1 MKQHSKYEKPIILFD
16 DFVLQVYQGFIKK
29 LLRTQQVK
37 NKSGYYFKLSS
48 NVPKNELYIKSFL
61 KSNFAYEDFD
71 YLLKLYRFIIDEV
84 DKISLNAFYNLTTY
98 LSDNQIYQLDSNALY
113 DSLEFSKNLRN
124 NLENKHTI
132 INTTKFLKSIQKK
145 EENSHG

>member
-1 MKQHSKYEKPIILFD
+1 MKQTILFD

-71 YLLKLYRFIIDEV
+71 YLLNLYRFIIDEV
-84 DKISLNAFYNLTTY
+84 DKISLNAFYNLTLY
-98 LSDNQIYQLDSNALY
+98 LSDNQIYQLDSNQLY
-113 DSLEFSKNLRN
+113 DILELSKNLIN
-124 NLENKHTI
+124 DLENNSSI
-132 INTTKFLKSIQKK
+132 INTTNFLKSLQKN
-145 EENSHG
+145 EE

>member
-1 MKQHSKYEKPIILFD
+1 MKQRSKSVKQTILFD

-98 LSDNQIYQLDSNALY
+98 LSDNQIYWLDSNALY

>member
-1 MKQHSKYEKPIILFD
+1 MKQHSKSVKQTILFD

-71 YLLKLYRFIIDEV
+71 YLLNLYRFIIDEV

-113 DSLEFSKNLRN
+113 DSLELSKNLIN
-124 NLENKHTI
+124 DLENNSSI
-132 INTTKFLKSIQKK
+132 INTTNFLKSLQKN
-145 EENSHG
+145 EE

>member
-1 MKQHSKYEKPIILFD
+1 MKQRSKSVKQTILFD

>member
-1 MKQHSKYEKPIILFD
+1 MKQTILFD

-37 NKSGYYFKLSS
+37 NKSSYYFKLSS

-71 YLLKLYRFIIDEV
+71 YLLNLYRFIIDEV

-113 DSLEFSKNLRN
+113 DSLELSKNLIN
-124 NLENKHTI
+124 DLENNSSI
-132 INTTKFLKSIQKK
+132 INTTNFLKSLQKN
-145 EENSHG
+145 EE

>member
-1 MKQHSKYEKPIILFD
+1 MKQHSKSVKQTILFD

-71 YLLKLYRFIIDEV
+71 YLLNLYRFIIDKV

-132 INTTKFLKSIQKK
+132 INTTNFLKSLQKN
-145 EENSHG
+145 EE

>member
-1 MKQHSKYEKPIILFD
+1 MKQRSKSVKPIILFD

>member
-1 MKQHSKYEKPIILFD
+1 MKQRSKYVKPTILFD

-98 LSDNQIYQLDSNALY
+98 LYDNQIYQLDSNALY

>member
-1 MKQHSKYEKPIILFD
+1 MKQHSKSVKQTILFD

-71 YLLKLYRFIIDEV
+71 YLLNLYRFIIDEV
-84 DKISLNAFYNLTTY
+84 DKISLNAFYNLTLY
-98 LSDNQIYQLDSNALY
+98 LSDNQIYQLDSNQLY
-113 DSLEFSKNLRN
+113 DILELSKNLIN
-124 NLENKHTI
+124 DLENNSSI
-132 INTTKFLKSIQKK
+132 INTTNFLKSLQKN
-145 EENSHG
+145 EE

>member
-1 MKQHSKYEKPIILFD
+1 MKQLSKFGKPIILFD
-16 DFVLQVYQGFIKK
+16 DFVLKVYQGFIKK

-61 KSNFAYEDFD
+61 KSNYAYEDFD

-132 INTTKFLKSIQKK
+132 INTTKFLKSIQKT
-145 EENSHG
+145 EEKTHG

>member
-1 MKQHSKYEKPIILFD
+1 MKQLLKSEKQITLFD

-61 KSNFAYEDFD
+61 KSNYAYEDFD

>member
-1 MKQHSKYEKPIILFD
+1 MKQRSKSVKPIILFD

-145 EENSHG
+145 EENSQG

>member
-1 MKQHSKYEKPIILFD
+1 MKQLLKFGKPTILFD
-16 DFVLQVYQGFIKK
+16 DFVLKAYQGFMKK

-37 NKSGYYFKLSS
+37 NKSGYYFKTSS

-61 KSNFAYEDFD
+61 KSNYAYEDFD

-84 DKISLNAFYNLTTY
+84 DKISLNAFYNLTIY

-124 NLENKHTI
+124 NLENNNTI
-132 INTTKFLKSIQKK
+132 INTTNFLKTLQKK
-145 EENSHG
+145 EENKHG

>member
-1 MKQHSKYEKPIILFD
+1 MKQHSKYVKPIILFD

>member
-1 MKQHSKYEKPIILFD
+1 MKQTILFD

-71 YLLKLYRFIIDEV
+71 YLLNLYRFIIDEV

-113 DSLEFSKNLRN
+113 DSLELSKNLIN
-124 NLENKHTI
+124 DLENNSSI
-132 INTTKFLKSIQKK
+132 INTTNFLKSLQKN
-145 EENSHG
+145 EE